1 MSASRE
7 KNKRKEEAA
16 APAAANEAKKGMS
29 KGLKTTLIAV
39 CAVLI
44 VCIVVFF
51 YMLTSGF
58 FASHTTAATVGT
70 HKLTPAMVNYFYKG
84 AYGNMQ
90 NQYGDF
96 MSYVIDSD
104 TPLDEQV
111 YDEESGETWADY
123 FTDQGL
129 INASNAYA
137 LYDAAK
143 ADGHTLSEDE
153 QASIDSQISSLALYA
168 SYYGTNTSG
177 YIAGV
182 YGTGCNEKNFREYL
196 EVVTLADS
204 YATATQNGFT
214 YTDEQIASEYA
225 ADPNSYDAVTY
236 RQFLV
241 SDAMF
246 QTDSTDTEDDDAE
259 AEAETLS
266 DEELTA
272 LKEELASKMAADTQG
287 DEQAFI
293 DAAYENAAESNKD
306 SYADESY
313 TLRSTIGSS
322 IVEAQRD
329 WLADSARQEG
339 DTTAIDVDG
348 TWYVLYYI
356 SCDVNDWQLPNV
368 REIPFAATDA
378 SDEDAMSEAK
388 ANAEAALA
396 EYESGEQTAEAFTA
410 LVQKY
415 TSDETATG
423 LTENVTP
430 GSGNDEY
437 NAWVFDAARQTGDT
451 AVVQTSTG
459 YSVLFFDSYG
469 SVYRDTLIETSLR
482 SADYTAWYTGVTE
495 NASYTEQSF
504 GMRFTHK

>member
-1 MSASRE
+1 MDD
-7 KNKRKEEAA
+7 KRI
-16 APAAANEAKKGMS
+16 
-29 KGLKTTLIAV
+29 L
-39 CAVLI
+39 
-44 VCIVVFF
+44 
-51 YMLTSGF
+51 
-58 FASHTTAATVGT
+58 
-70 HKLTPAMVNYFYKG
+70 
-84 AYGNMQ
+84 
-90 NQYGDF
+90 
-96 MSYVIDSD
+96 
-104 TPLDEQV
+104 
-111 YDEESGETWADY
+111 
-123 FTDQGL
+123 
-129 INASNAYA
+129 
-137 LYDAAK
+137 
-143 ADGHTLSEDE
+143 
-153 QASIDSQISSLALYA
+153 
-168 SYYGTNTSG
+168 
-177 YIAGV
+177 
-182 YGTGCNEKNFREYL
+182 
-196 EVVTLADS
+196 
-204 YATATQNGFT
+204 
-214 YTDEQIASEYA
+214 
-225 ADPNSYDAVTY
+225 DAV
-236 RQFLV
+236 RSPADLKL
-241 SDAMF
+241 
-246 QTDSTDTEDDDAE
+246 
-259 AEAETLS
+259 LS
-266 DEELTA
+266 DEELAEKKEA
-272 LKEELASKMAADTQG
+272 LATEMAASTQG

-378 SDEDAMSEAK
+378 SDEDAMNEAK

-430 GSGNDEY
+430 GSGSDEY
-437 NAWVFDAARQTGDT
+437 NAWAFDAARQTGDT
-451 AVVQTSTG
+451 AVVETSTG

>member
-1 MSASRE
+1 MSASRKKKE
-7 KNKRKEEAA
+7 RKAQSAEAPVA
-16 APAAANEAKKGMS
+16 QGQPVKKGMS
-29 KGLKTTLIAV
+29 RGLKTTLIVV
-39 CAVLI
+39 CAII
-44 VCIVVFF
+44 VIAAVVFF
-51 YMLTSGF
+51 SMVTGGY
-58 FASHTTAATVGT
+58 FASHTTAATVGS
-70 HKLTPAMVNYFYKG
+70 HNLTPAMVNYFYN
-84 AYGNMQ
+84 A
-90 NQYGDF
+90 
-96 MSYVIDSD
+96 
-104 TPLDEQV
+104 QV
-111 YDEESGETWADY
+111 YEFEKSYGSYLGIDAASLSTQVYNEETGETWADLLMGQALN
-123 FTDQGL
+123 TAAQT
-129 INASNAYA
+129 YA
-137 LYDAAK
+137 IYDEAIANGAA
-143 ADGHTLSEDE
+143 LSEDD
-153 QASIDSQISSLALYA
+153 QSQIDTILSSYELTAAQQGYANVNAYLA
-168 SYYGTNTSG
+168 SG
-177 YIAGV
+177 YGA
-182 YGTGCNEKNFREYL
+182 GCNTKSYTEYL
-196 EVVTLADS
+196 TVTMIAENYCQQVND
-204 YATATQNGFT
+204 GFT
-214 YTDEQIASEYA
+214 YTAEDLAAEYEA
-225 ADPNSYDAVTY
+225 KPANYSTYTY
-236 RQFLV
+236 RQFLI
-241 SDAMF
+241 SDSLF
-246 QTDSTDTEDDDAE
+246 QTDDNA
-259 AEAETLS
+259 LS
-266 DEELTA
+266 DEELAEKKEA
-272 LKEELASKMAADTQG
+272 LATEMAASTQG

-378 SDEDAMSEAK
+378 SDEDAMNEAK

-430 GSGNDEY
+430 GSGSDEY
-437 NAWVFDAARQTGDT
+437 NAWAFDAARQTGDT
-451 AVVQTSTG
+451 AVVKTSTG

-469 SVYRDTLIETSLR
+469 SVYRDTLVETSLR

-504 GMRFTHK
+504 GMRFTRK

>member
-1 MSASRE
+1 MEQAL
-7 KNKRKEEAA
+7 N
-16 APAAANEAKKGMS
+16 
-29 KGLKTTLIAV
+29 
-39 CAVLI
+39 
-44 VCIVVFF
+44 
-51 YMLTSGF
+51 
-58 FASHTTAATVGT
+58 TAAQTY
-70 HKLTPAMVNYFYKG
+70 A
-84 AYGNMQ
+84 
-90 NQYGDF
+90 
-96 MSYVIDSD
+96 I
-104 TPLDEQV
+104 
-111 YDEESGETWADY
+111 YDEAIANG
-123 FTDQGL
+123 
-129 INASNAYA
+129 
-137 LYDAAK
+137 AA
-143 ADGHTLSEDE
+143 LSEDD
-153 QASIDSQISSLALYA
+153 QSQIDTILSSYELTAAQQGYANVNAYLA
-168 SYYGTNTSG
+168 SG
-177 YIAGV
+177 YGA
-182 YGTGCNEKNFREYL
+182 GCNTKSYTEYL
-196 EVVTLADS
+196 TVTMIAENYCQQVND
-204 YATATQNGFT
+204 GFT
-214 YTDEQIASEYA
+214 YTAEDLAAEYEA
-225 ADPNSYDAVTY
+225 KPANYSTYTY
-236 RQFLV
+236 RQFLI
-241 SDAMF
+241 SDSLF
-246 QTDSTDTEDDDAE
+246 QTDDNA
-259 AEAETLS
+259 LS
-266 DEELTA
+266 DEELAEKKEA
-272 LKEELASKMAADTQG
+272 LATEMAASTQG

-378 SDEDAMSEAK
+378 SDEDAMNEAK

-430 GSGNDEY
+430 GSGSDEY
-437 NAWVFDAARQTGDT
+437 NAWAFDAARQTGDT
-451 AVVQTSTG
+451 AVVETSTG

>member
-1 MSASRE
+1 MVADIHDL
-7 KNKRKEEAA
+7 
-16 APAAANEAKKGMS
+16 GVDQ
-29 KGLKTTLIAV
+29 L
-39 CAVLI
+39 
-44 VCIVVFF
+44 
-51 YMLTSGF
+51 
-58 FASHTTAATVGT
+58 TAA
-70 HKLTPAMVNYFYKG
+70 
-84 AYGNMQ
+84 Q
-90 NQYGDF
+90 
-96 MSYVIDSD
+96 
-104 TPLDEQV
+104 
-111 YDEESGETWADY
+111 
-123 FTDQGL
+123 QGYA
-129 INASNAYA
+129 NVNAY
-137 LYDAAK
+137 
-143 ADGHTLSEDE
+143 
-153 QASIDSQISSLALYA
+153 LA
-168 SYYGTNTSG
+168 SG
-177 YIAGV
+177 YGA
-182 YGTGCNEKNFREYL
+182 GCNTKSYTEYL
-196 EVVTLADS
+196 TVTMIAENYCQQVND
-204 YATATQNGFT
+204 GFT
-214 YTDEQIASEYA
+214 YTAEDLAAEYEA
-225 ADPNSYDAVTY
+225 KPANYSTYTY
-236 RQFLV
+236 RQFLI
-241 SDAMF
+241 SDSLF
-246 QTDSTDTEDDDAE
+246 QTDDNA
-259 AEAETLS
+259 LS
-266 DEELTA
+266 DEELAEKKEA
-272 LKEELASKMAADTQG
+272 LATEMAASTQG
-287 DEQAFI
+287 NEQAFI

-378 SDEDAMSEAK
+378 SDEDAMNEAK
-388 ANAEAALA
+388 ANAQAALA
-396 EYESGEQTAEAFTA
+396 EYASGEQTAEAFTA

-430 GSGNDEY
+430 GSGSDEY

-504 GMRFTHK
+504 GMRFTRK

>member
-7 KNKRKEEAA
+7 KNKRKEQAQNVTPEVK
-16 APAAANEAKKGMS
+16 NEKKGMS
-29 KGLKTTLIAV
+29 KGGKTALGIVIAV
-39 CAVLI
+39 LAVAVI
-44 VCIVVFF
+44 VFF
-51 YMLTSGF
+51 SMLTTGF
-58 FASHTTAATVGT
+58 FAKHTTAATVGE
-70 HKLTPAMVNYFYKG
+70 HKLTPAMVDYFSTDAYSSFATNYS
-84 AYGNMQ
+84 
-90 NQYGDF
+90 
-96 MSYVIDSD
+96 SYLSLFFDKNTALS
-104 TPLDEQV
+104 EQT
-111 YDEESGETWADY
+111 YNEETGESWADY
-123 FTDQGL
+123 FITSGL
-129 INASNAYA
+129 TNAASAYA
-137 LYDAAK
+137 IYDEAIANGAA
-143 ADGHTLSEDE
+143 LSEDD
-153 QASIDSQISSLALYA
+153 QSQIDTILSSYELTAAQQGYANVNAYLA
-168 SYYGTNTSG
+168 SG
-177 YIAGV
+177 YGA
-182 YGTGCNEKNFREYL
+182 GCNTKSYTEYL
-196 EVVTLADS
+196 TVTMIAENYCQQVND
-204 YATATQNGFT
+204 GFT
-214 YTDEQIASEYA
+214 YTAEDLAAEYEA
-225 ADPNSYDAVTY
+225 KPANYSTYTY
-236 RQFLV
+236 RQFLI
-241 SDAMF
+241 SDSLF
-246 QTDSTDTEDDDAE
+246 QTDDNA
-259 AEAETLS
+259 LS
-266 DEELTA
+266 DEELAEKKEA
-272 LKEELASKMAADTQG
+272 LATEMAASTQG

-378 SDEDAMSEAK
+378 SDEDAMNEAK